1 MGRAILRY
9 LAVEWSGQ
17 DELAS
22 VGSQREKL
30 ASLMSPT
37 QPTYCSWT
45 GLLMCVDAMCM
56 GLSSCSE
63 DADTWGRQE
72 GGTGRLSS
80 ATQSQHSSSE
90 WLVCYSQSEP
100 GPPHACCEQN
110 WLPVGSIHAAAPPGF
125 GKAATCTAICLI
137 KPAVLSVG
145 RMWGRVSAN
154 ENTRK
159 PRGSRQTTA
168 SGAHT

>member
-1 MGRAILRY
+1 M
-9 LAVEWSGQ
+9 EWSCQ

-45 GLLMCVDAMCM
+45 GLLMCVEATCM
-56 GLSSCSE
+56 GLSSCSK

-80 ATQSQHSSSE
+80 AIQSQHSSSG
-90 WLVCYSQSEP
+90 WLVCYSQREP

-110 WLPVGSIHAAAPPGF
+110 WLPVCSIHAAAPPILV
-125 GKAATCTAICLI
+125 KLPHCTAIWLI

-145 RMWGRVSAN
+145 RMWGSVSAN
-154 ENTRK
+154 ENTGK